1 MRPLSHRLP
10 PVIIVAA
17 ICLPAV
23 ILFSSKMSPL
33 LLFAGLVGLFALI
46 ASAIYRP
53 AAFLAVPI
61 FASQFKG
68 LPGLRSI
75 EGSVDL
81 TLLSLCLAAFVIVL
95 HSILGTQRVQLV
107 PGRFTG
113 SSKQI
118 TAFFFFALIVAGSYL
133 YTPAPQYGGEKL
145 LRFLLIGAFFLLG
158 PLYLI
163 NSDDDFRHFS
173 FAFVMLAIVQSFV
186 LFVRAGRV
194 SSMEDTDVTRI
205 GAGWVIGM
213 AILLLLFCR
222 VSETPFWRKALT
234 IASLPILVA
243 GLITSASRGAIFS
256 TSIAGFYLLF
266 KVYKGRSKAV
276 VGVIALVALVCAATA
291 FYFLRNMG
299 SGKYTE
305 KADEIVEMV
314 EGHGSSGT
322 AAQRLAFYQS
332 AFREIEQRPLVGL
345 GVGGWSVY
353 YFGKDERAYPH
364 DLLLEISTEEGMI
377 GVIAFM
383 IFLAAIYRASKDLS
397 NLTGAHFAVLSG
409 LLLFT
414 LIATMFSGDLD
425 DDRVLWLWSGMTL
438 ATLHFARLQ
447 FAKLVFRERV
457 FENASPQPDRPVH
470 TPELAH

>member
-1 MRPLSHRLP
+1 MERLSHRIP
-10 PVIIVAA
+10 PAVILAAVA
-17 ICLPAV
+17 LPAV
-23 ILFSSKMSPL
+23 ILFSPRINPI
-33 LLFAGLVGLFALI
+33 LLFAGILGALGLI
-46 ASAIYRP
+46 ASAIYWP

-75 EGSVDL
+75 EASVDL
-81 TLLSLCLAAFVIVL
+81 TLLSLCVAAFVIVL
-95 HSILGTQRVQLV
+95 HSIFGTQRVQLV

-118 TAFFFFALIVAGSYL
+118 TAFFFFALIVAASYL

-145 LRFLLIGAFFLLG
+145 IRFLLIGAFFLLA

-163 NSDDDFRHFS
+163 NSDEDFRHFS
-173 FAFVMLAIVQSFV
+173 FAFVVLAIVQAFV
-186 LFVRAGRV
+186 LFARAGRV

-213 AILLLLFCR
+213 AILLLLFFQ
-222 VSETPFWRKALT
+222 VTETPFWRKALT
-234 IASLPILVA
+234 IVALSILVG
-243 GLITSASRGAIFS
+243 GLVTSASRGAMFS
-256 TSIAGFYLLF
+256 TAIAASYLLF
-266 KVYKGRSKAV
+266 KVYKGRSKV
-276 VGVIALVALVCAATA
+276 FVGIIAIAALACAGTA
-291 FYFLRNMG
+291 FYFLRNMD

-305 KADEIVEMV
+305 KADEIIQMV

-322 AAQRLAFYQS
+322 AAQRLAFYQA
-332 AFREIEQRPLVGL
+332 AFREIEQRPLLGL

-364 DLLLEISTEEGMI
+364 DLLLEITTEEGLV
-377 GVIAFM
+377 GLVAFL
-383 IFLAAIYRASKDLS
+383 IFIFAVYRASRELCD
-397 NLTGAHFAVLSG
+397 LTGPHFAVLAG

-438 ATLHFARLQ
+438 AVIHFARIQ
-447 FAKLVFRERV
+447 FAELVYRENVRWEMRRQADRRV
-457 FENASPQPDRPVH
+457 RTA
-470 TPELAH
+470 ELAR

>member
-1 MRPLSHRLP
+1 MPRLSQRIP
-10 PVIIVAA
+10 PIVIVAA
-17 ICLPAV
+17 LCLPAV
-23 ILFSSKMSPL
+23 ILFAPRLSPL
-33 LLFAGLVGLFALI
+33 RVFAGVLCALGLLA
-46 ASAIYRP
+46 AAIYRP

-81 TLLSLCLAAFVIVL
+81 TLLSLCVAALVIVL
-95 HSILGTQRVQLV
+95 HSIFGTQRVQLV

-118 TAFFFFALIVAGSYL
+118 TAFFFFALIVAASYL

-145 LRFLLIGAFFLLG
+145 IRFLLIGAFFLLA

-163 NSDDDFRHFS
+163 NSDEDFRHFS
-173 FAFVMLAIVQSFV
+173 FAFVILAIVQSFV
-186 LFVRAGRV
+186 LFARAGRV

-213 AILLLLFCR
+213 AILLLLFYQ
-222 VSETPFWRKALT
+222 VTETPFWRRALT
-234 IASLPILVA
+234 ILALPVLVA
-243 GLITSASRGAIFS
+243 GLTTSASRGAIFS
-256 TSIAGFYLLF
+256 TAIAAFFLLF
-266 KVYKGRSKAV
+266 KVYKGRSKAI
-276 VGVIALVALVCAATA
+276 VGVVVLVALVCAGTA
-291 FYFLRNMG
+291 FYFLRNMD

-305 KADEIVEMV
+305 KADEIIQMA
-314 EGHGSSGT
+314 EGNGSSGT
-322 AAQRLAFYQS
+322 AAQRLAFYQA
-332 AFREIEQRPLVGL
+332 AFREIEQRPLLGL

-364 DLLLEISTEEGMI
+364 DLLLEISTEEGVI
-377 GVIAFM
+377 GVIAFL
-383 IFLAAIYRASKDLS
+383 IFLAAIYRASRDLS
-397 NLTGAHFAVLSG
+397 NLAGAHFAVLSG

-438 ATLHFARLQ
+438 AVLHFARLQ
-447 FAKLVFRERV
+447 FAELVFRENV
-457 FENASPQPDRPVH
+457 FRDARQQTGRQVH
-470 TPELAH
+470 TAELAR